1 MTFTNRT
8 ALLRFIMLGA
18 SALTMSAVTAMP
30 AAAQTTTSTVRGVVR
45 DAAGAP
51 VAGAV
56 VSARNEGTNQT
67 IRATTSA
74 DGNYTLT
81 GLAAA
86 PYAISTTI
94 GGARVEERVV
104 VEVGQSA
111 TLDLSPAT
119 AVAAGAAP
127 TETGSDGVIVVTGSR
142 LAETKTSEVA
152 TNVSRQQIENL
163 PQNNRNF
170 LNFGALAPGIR
181 VSGNETR
188 RTFAGGGISADPNGE
203 PLGSPQVNVFI
214 DGVSLKSN
222 IQQGGL
228 VGQDAS
234 RGNPFSQLAVQEFR
248 VLTSNFKAEYE
259 DAGTSIITA
268 VTKSGTNQ
276 FHGQAFVNFQ
286 NEKLIARDFFQKKFD
301 QDKPDV
307 KRYQFGAALG
317 GPIIQDKMFFFVNYE
332 GNLQD
337 RTVNVVPGGDAAL
350 QARVPF
356 DVNSFAGT
364 FSTPF
369 REHLGFAKLNW
380 QISDTQELELSG
392 SIRKETDLRDFGGTN
407 SRDRGTDI
415 SNDTYTAKLQH
426 RFRGERFNNE
436 ATIDFLRSDLQ
447 FGSGAGNVFGRN
459 FQGVIAVGG
468 RPDFQEIRQ
477 TGLTFRNNLTFADFE
492 WNGSH
497 VFKVGAKLSLQKYE
511 IGGSGPFANP
521 EFQFRVDPRDPLD
534 PTDNLDFNQ
543 PFEVNFGAG
552 DPRISAKTTQI
563 GLFIQDD
570 WAVNDHLTLNL
581 GLRWDY
587 DSNTKNNDFVTP
599 PGAVAALQNLAR
611 DPRIQPSFFDVED
624 YISTGDNRKADKKQ
638 FQPRIGLSYDVFADQ
653 RTVFFAGYGR
663 YYDRVLFRN
672 AAEESLFRQFRRGN
686 LQFSDD
692 GLPRDNRP
700 TIQFDPA
707 FLTPEGFAAL
717 LARLDADPTSPGRDE
732 LRLIPN
738 DLKSP
743 HTDQFSIGV
752 RQRIG
757 VLRTSLTYNFI
768 RGKNQVG
775 YAPLNRT
782 VATNRD
788 GFLDFIPLT
797 NGFSNAVAAFN
808 TRATKYH
815 GVYITVDKPYSQA
828 SGWGGGIAYTHADS
842 KERGFPFNFDFPN
855 IGDRPFVPNSGN
867 ENHRLVVNGIVDLP
881 WDVKLSGLA
890 TYASGAPFF
899 VIDASQ
905 GFGARDIE
913 FPGNV
918 GDVPHFL
925 QIDLRAQ
932 KDFKLFGDHVFTLSA
947 EVFNVLNRANFGGA
961 DGFIPRLPEINR
973 NFGIP
978 NGLSGPPRS
987 FQFGA
992 AYRF

>member
-8 ALLRFIMLGA
+8 ALLRAVMLGA
-18 SALTMSAVTAMP
+18 SALTMTAVIATP
-30 AAAQTTTSTVRGVVR
+30 VIAQTTTSTVRGVVR

-51 VAGAV
+51 VAGTV
-56 VSARNEGTNQT
+56 VSARNEGTNQIVT
-67 IRATTSA
+67 STTSA
-74 DGNYTLT
+74 GGNYTLT
-81 GLAAA
+81 GLSAA
-86 PYAISTTI
+86 PYTISTTI
-94 GGARVEERVV
+94 GGIGVEEHVI

-111 TLDLSPAT
+111 TLDLSPT
-119 AVAAGAAP
+119 APEEAGANGA
-127 TETGSDGVIVVTGSR
+127 IVVTGQR

-170 LNFGALAPGIR
+170 LNFAALAPGIR

-188 RTFAGGGISADPNGE
+188 RTFAGGGISSDPNGE

-234 RGNPFSQLAVQEFR
+234 RGNPFSQLAIQEFR

-286 NEKLIARDFFQKKFD
+286 NEKLIARDFFQKKFN
-301 QDKPDV
+301 QEKPNS

-317 GPIIQDKMFFFVNYE
+317 GPIVQDKLFFFVNYE
-332 GNLQD
+332 GNFQD

-350 QARVPF
+350 RARVPF
-356 DVNSFAGT
+356 DVSTFAGT

-415 SNDTYTAKLQH
+415 KNDTYTVKLQH
-426 RFRGERFNNE
+426 RFRGDRFNNE
-436 ATIDFLRSDLQ
+436 ATVDFLRSNLV
-447 FGSGAGNVFGRN
+447 FGSGAGNEFGRN
-459 FQGVIAVGG
+459 FQGVIEVGG
-468 RPDFQEIRQ
+468 RPDFQVIRQ

-492 WNGSH
+492 WSGNH
-497 VFKVGAKLSLQKYE
+497 VIKVGAKLSLQKYE

-521 EFQFRVDPRDPLD
+521 EFQFRIDAGQG
-534 PTDNLDFNQ
+534 LDFTQ
-543 PFEVNFGAG
+543 PFEVNFGGG
-552 DPRISAKTTQI
+552 DPGISAKTTQV
-563 GLFIQDD
+563 GLFVQDD
-570 WAVNDHLTLNL
+570 WAVNDHLTINL

-587 DSNTKNNDFVTP
+587 DSNTKNNNFETSS
-599 PGAVAALQNLAR
+599 GAAAALRTLAAN
-611 DPRIQPSFFDVED
+611 PRIQPSFFNVED
-624 YISTGDNRKADKKQ
+624 YISNGSNRKADLKQ

-653 RTVFFAGYGR
+653 RTVLFAGFGR

-672 AAEESLFRQFRRGN
+672 AAEESLLRQYRRGN
-686 LQFSDD
+686 IQFSRD
-692 GLPRDNRP
+692 GLPRNGQP
-700 TIQFDPA
+700 TVRFNPS
-707 FLTPEGFAAL
+707 FLTTDGFAAL
-717 LARLDADPTSPGRDE
+717 LAGLAADPTSPGTSE

-743 HTDQFSIGV
+743 HTDQFSVGV

-757 VLRTSLTYNFI
+757 ELRTSLSYNFI

-782 VATNRD
+782 VATNSN

-815 GVYITVDKPYSQA
+815 GIYFTVDKPYTVA
-828 SGWGGGIAYTHADS
+828 SGWGGGIAYTYADS
-842 KERGFPFNFDFPN
+842 KERGFAFNFDFPN

-867 ENHRLVVNGIVDLP
+867 EKHRLVVNGIVDLP
-881 WDVKLSGLA
+881 WDVKFSGLA

-905 GFGARDIE
+905 GFGARDIK

-918 GDVPHFL
+918 GDIPHFL

-932 KDFKLFGDHVFTLSA
+932 KDFKLSGSHVFTLSA
-947 EVFNVLNRANFGGA
+947 EVFNVFNRANFGGA
-961 DGFIPRLPEINR
+961 DGFIPRLPEVNS
-973 NFGIP
+973 NFGVP

>member
-1 MTFTNRT
+1 MAPTSNMLIR
-8 ALLRFIMLGA
+8 ALMIGA
-18 SALTMSAVTAMP
+18 SSITLTLAITQP
-30 AAAQTTTSTVRGVVR
+30 AAAQTTTSTVRGLVT

-51 VAGAV
+51 VPNTIVTALNV
-56 VSARNEGTNQT
+56 GTNQRVT
-67 IRATTSA
+67 STTGP
-74 DGNYTLT
+74 DGSYALT
-81 GLAAA
+81 GLRAA
-86 PYAISTTI
+86 PYTISANI
-94 GGARVEERVV
+94 GGAAVTRDVV
-104 VEVGQSA
+104 IEVGQSA
-111 TLDLSPAT
+111 TLDLAPDVAPVGTPDTT
-119 AVAAGAAP
+119 AEGASEG
-127 TETGSDGVIVVTGSR
+127 TIVVTGTR

-181 VSGNETR
+181 VSNNETR
-188 RTFAGGGISADPNGE
+188 RTFAGGGISSDPNGE

-268 VTKSGTNQ
+268 VTKSGTNE
-276 FHGQAFVNFQ
+276 FHGQAFANFQ
-286 NEKLIARDFFQKKFD
+286 NEKLIAKDFFQKRD
-301 QDKPDV
+301 DRDKPDL

-317 GPIIQDKMFFFVNYE
+317 GPIIQDRLFFFVNYE

-337 RTVNVVPGGDAAL
+337 RTVNVVPGGSPERQAL
-350 QARVPF
+350 VPF
-356 DVNSFAGT
+356 DVNQFAGT

-369 REHLGFAKLNW
+369 KEHLGFAKLNW
-380 QISDTQELELSG
+380 QVTDNQEIELSG
-392 SIRKETDLRDFGGTN
+392 SIRKESDLRDFGGERTVE
-407 SRDRGTDI
+407 RATDI
-415 SNDTYTAKLQH
+415 QNDTKTVKLQH
-426 RFRGERFNNE
+426 RFRGESFDNE
-436 ATIDFLRSDLQ
+436 FTVDFLRSDLQ
-447 FGSGAGNVFGRN
+447 FGAGAGSEFGRN

-468 RPDFQEIRQ
+468 RPDFQEIIQR
-477 TGLTFRNNLTFADFE
+477 GLTFRNNVTFADFD

-497 VFKVGAKLSLQKYE
+497 LIKAGVKLSLQKYE

-521 EFQFRVDPRDPLD
+521 EFQFRIDEAQ
-534 PTDNLDFNQ
+534 NIDFTQ

-552 DPRISAKTTQI
+552 DPGISAKTTQI
-563 GLFIQDD
+563 GLFVQDD

-587 DSNTKNNDFVTP
+587 DSNTKNNDFETSP
-599 PGAVAALQNLAR
+599 EAAAALRNLAA

-624 YISTGDNRKADKKQ
+624 YISDGDNRKADLKQ
-638 FQPRIGLSYDVFADQ
+638 FQPRIGFSYDVFADQ
-653 RTVFFAGYGR
+653 RTVFFGGYGR

-672 AAEESLFRQFRRGN
+672 AAEESLLRQFRRGN
-686 LQFSDD
+686 LQFSQD
-692 GLPRDNRP
+692 GLDRNGQP
-700 TIQFDPA
+700 TILFNPA
-707 FLTPEGFAAL
+707 FLTRDGFDAL
-717 LARLDADPTSPGRDE
+717 LAGLAADPTSPGTSE

-752 RQRIG
+752 RQRFG
-757 VLRTSLTYNFI
+757 QVRTSLTYNHI

-782 VATNRD
+782 VATNSG
-788 GFLDFIPLT
+788 GFLDFIPLI

-815 GVYITVDKPYSQA
+815 GVYITVDKPYTVA

-842 KERGFPFNFDFPN
+842 KERGFAFNFDFPN
-855 IGDRPFVPNSGN
+855 IGDRAFVPNSGN
-867 ENHRLVVNGIVDLP
+867 ENHRVVVNGIVDVP
-881 WDVKLSGLA
+881 WDVKLSGLL
-890 TYASGAPFF
+890 TYGSGAPFF
-899 VIDASQ
+899 VIDASR
-905 GFGARDIE
+905 GFGARDIR

-918 GDVPHFL
+918 GDIPHFL

-932 KDFKLFGDHVFTLSA
+932 KDFRLGGDHVFTLSA
-947 EVFNVLNRANFGGA
+947 EVFNLLNRANFGSA
-961 DGFIPRLPEINR
+961 EGFIPRLPEVNS
-973 NFGIP
+973 NFGRV
-978 NGLSGPPRS
+978 NGLAGPPRS

>member
-1 MTFTNRT
+1 MTPTRNMMIR
-8 ALLRFIMLGA
+8 ALMLGA
-18 SALTMSAVTAMP
+18 SGLSLTLAAAVP

-45 DAAGAP
+45 DGAGAP
-51 VAGAV
+51 VPGTV
-56 VSARNEGTNQT
+56 VTATNEGTNQ
-67 IRATTSA
+67 ATTSTTGP
-74 DGNYTLT
+74 DGSYALT
-81 GLAAA
+81 GLRAA
-86 PYAISTTI
+86 PYRVTVSV
-94 GGARVEERVV
+94 GGATIERNVV

-111 TLDLSPAT
+111 TLDLAPDAAPVGEPTAAT
-119 AVAAGAAP
+119 ADGGA
-127 TETGSDGVIVVTGSR
+127 IVVVGTR

-268 VTKSGTNQ
+268 ITKSGTNQ
-276 FHGQAFVNFQ
+276 FRGQAFVNYQDQ
-286 NEKLIARDFFQKKFD
+286 NLISKDFFQKKFD
-301 QDKPDV
+301 QDKPDL

-317 GPIIQDKMFFFVNYE
+317 GPIVQDRVFFFVNYE

-337 RTVNVVPGGDAAL
+337 RTVNVVPGGDPAR
-350 QARVPF
+350 QAQVPF
-356 DVNSFAGT
+356 DVQDFAGT

-369 REHLGFAKLNW
+369 REHLGFAKVNW
-380 QISDTQELELSG
+380 QIADNQEIELSG
-392 SIRKETDLRDFGGTN
+392 SLRKESDLRDFGGDR
-407 SRDRGTDI
+407 SRDRATDI
-415 SNDTYTAKLQH
+415 QNDTKTVKLQH
-426 RFRGERFNNE
+426 RLKGTSFDNE
-436 ATIDFLRSDLQ
+436 FTIDFLRSDLQ
-447 FGSGAGNVFGRN
+447 FGAAAGDEFGRN

-468 RPDFQEIRQ
+468 RPDFQEIVQR
-477 TGLTFRNNLTFADFE
+477 GLTFRNNVTFADFD

-497 VFKVGAKLSLQKYE
+497 LIKAGAKLSFQKYQ
-511 IGGSGPFANP
+511 IAGSGPFANP
-521 EFQFRVDPRDPLD
+521 EFQFRIDEEQ
-534 PTDNLDFNQ
+534 NIDFTQ
-543 PFEVNFGAG
+543 PFEVNFGSG
-552 DPRISAKTTQI
+552 DPGISAKTTQI
-563 GLFIQDD
+563 GLFVQDD

-587 DSNTKNNDFVTP
+587 DSNTKNNDFVTSP
-599 PGAVAALQNLAR
+599 EAASALRTLAL

-624 YISTGDNRKADKKQ
+624 YISDGDNRDADLDQ
-638 FQPRIGLSYDVFADQ
+638 FQPRIGFSYDLNADQ
-653 RTVFFAGYGR
+653 RTVFFGGYGR

-686 LQFSDD
+686 LQFSQD
-692 GLPRDNRP
+692 GLPRNGQP
-700 TIQFDPA
+700 TILFNPA
-707 FLTPEGFAAL
+707 FLTQEGFAAL
-717 LARLDADPTSPGRDE
+717 LSSLAADPTSPGTSE

-752 RQRIG
+752 RQRLG
-757 VLRTSLTYNFI
+757 MFRTSLTYNYI

-782 VATNRD
+782 VATNNG

-808 TRATKYH
+808 TRGTRYH
-815 GVYITVDKPYSQA
+815 GIYGTIDKPYTEA
-828 SGWGGGIAYTHADS
+828 SGWGGGIAYTYARS

-855 IGDRPFVPNSGN
+855 IGDRPFVPNSGD
-867 ENHRLVVNGIVDLP
+867 ERHRVVVNGIVNLP
-881 WDVKLSGLA
+881 YDFKFSGLA
-890 TYASGAPFF
+890 TYGSGAPFF
-899 VIDASQ
+899 VIDASE
-905 GFGARDIE
+905 GFGARDIR

-918 GDVPHFL
+918 GDIPHFL
-925 QIDLRAQ
+925 QIDLRLQ
-932 KDFKLFGDHVFTLSA
+932 RDFKLYDSHVFTLSA

-961 DGFIPRLPEINR
+961 EGFIPPEGNP
-973 NFGIP
+973 NFGNP
-978 NGLSGPPRS
+978 NGLAGPPRS

>member
-8 ALLRFIMLGA
+8 ALLRAIMLGA
-18 SALTMSAVTAMP
+18 SALTMTAITAMP
-30 AAAQTTTSTVRGVVR
+30 AAAQTTTSTVRGMVR
-45 DAAGAP
+45 DGAGAP

-56 VSARNEGTNQT
+56 VSARNVDTNQT
-67 IRATTSA
+67 VNSTTSA

-81 GLAAA
+81 GLRAA
-86 PYAISTTI
+86 PYVISTTI
-94 GGARVEERVV
+94 AGAKVEEQVI

-111 TLDLSPAT
+111 TLDLSPT
-119 AVAAGAAP
+119 APAAAGGGAP
-127 TETGSDGVIVVTGSR
+127 AGAEADGVIVVTGQR

-268 VTKSGTNQ
+268 ITKSGTND

-286 NEKLIARDFFQKKFD
+286 NEKLIARDFFQK
-301 QDKPDV
+301 QRSEDKVDL

-317 GPIIQDKMFFFVNYE
+317 GPIVQDKMFFFVNYE

-337 RTVNVVPGGDAAL
+337 RTANVVPGGSPARQAL
-350 QARVPF
+350 VPF
-356 DVNSFAGT
+356 NVQEFAGT
-364 FSTPF
+364 FATPF

-380 QISDTQELELSG
+380 QVSDTQELELSG
-392 SIRKETDLRDFGGTN
+392 SIRRETDLRDFGGTN

-415 SNDTYTAKLQH
+415 ANDTYTAKLQH

-436 ATIDFLRSDLQ
+436 ATVDFLRSNLV
-447 FGSGAGNVFGRN
+447 FGSGAGDVFGRN
-459 FQGVIAVGG
+459 FDGVIAVGG

-477 TGLTFRNNLTFADFE
+477 TGLTFRNNLTFADFA
-492 WNGSH
+492 WNGDH
-497 VFKVGAKLSLQKYE
+497 VFKVGGKLSFQKYE

-521 EFQFRVDPRDPLD
+521 EFQFRIDDRGTPLNPAD
-534 PTDNLDFNQ
+534 DLNFNQ
-543 PFEVNFGAG
+543 PFEVNFGGG
-552 DPRISAKTTQI
+552 DPNISAKTTQI

-587 DSNTKNNDFVTP
+587 DSNTKNNGFETP
-599 PGAVAALQNLAR
+599 PGAVEALRNLAR
-611 DPRIQPSFFDVED
+611 DPRIQPSFFDVDD
-624 YISTGDNRKADKKQ
+624 YISTGDNRKADLKQ

-653 RTVFFAGYGR
+653 RTVFFAGFGR
-663 YYDRVLFRN
+663 YFDRVLFRN

-686 LQFSDD
+686 IQFSRD
-692 GLPRDNRP
+692 GLPRDGRP
-700 TIQFDPA
+700 TVRFDPT
-707 FLTPEGFAAL
+707 FLTQGGFATL
-717 LARLDADPTSPGRDE
+717 LAGLAADPTSPGTSE

-738 DLKSP
+738 NLKSP
-743 HTDQFSIGV
+743 HTDQFSVGV

-757 VLRTSLTYNFI
+757 ALRTSLTYNYI

-782 VATNRD
+782 VATNSG

-815 GVYITVDKPYSQA
+815 GVYITVDKPYTAA

-842 KERGFPFNFDFPN
+842 KERGFAFNFDFPN
-855 IGDRPFVPNSGN
+855 IGDRPYVPNSGN
-867 ENHRLVVNGIVDLP
+867 ENHRVVVNGIADLP

-899 VIDASQ
+899 VIDASR
-905 GFGARDIE
+905 GFGARDIR

-918 GDVPHFL
+918 GNIPHFL

-932 KDFKLFGDHVFTLSA
+932 KDFKLFAGHVFTLSA

-961 DGFIPRLPEINR
+961 EGFIPPEGQP
-973 NFGIP
+973 NFGRP

>member
-142 LAETKTSEVA
+142 LVETKTSEVA

-248 VLTSNFKAEYE
+248 VLTSNVKAEYE

>member
-8 ALLRFIMLGA
+8 ALLRAILLGA
-18 SALTMSAVTAMP
+18 SALTVTVVTAAP
-30 AAAQTTTSTVRGVVR
+30 AVAQTTTSTVRGVVR

-56 VSARNEGTNQT
+56 VKARNEGTNQT
-67 IRATTSA
+67 VTSTTSA
-74 DGNYTLT
+74 AGNYTLT
-81 GLAAA
+81 GLFAA
-86 PYAISTTI
+86 PYTISTTI
-94 GGARVEERVV
+94 GGVNVEERVV
-104 VEVGQSA
+104 VEIGQSA
-111 TLDLSPAT
+111 TLDLSPAAPAT
-119 AVAAGAAP
+119 AGEDVAAGA
-127 TETGSDGVIVVTGSR
+127 GSDGTIVVTGQR
-142 LAETKTSEVA
+142 LAETKTSEIA

-188 RTFAGGGISADPNGE
+188 RSFSGGGISAGPDGE
-203 PLGSPQVNVFI
+203 NLGSPQVNVFI

-234 RGNPFSQLAVQEFR
+234 RGNPFSQLAIQEFR

-268 VTKSGTNQ
+268 VTKSGTNE

-301 QDKPDV
+301 QDKPRS

-317 GPIIQDKMFFFVNYE
+317 GPIIQDKLFFFANYE

-356 DVNSFAGT
+356 DVSSFAGT

-392 SIRKETDLRDFGGTN
+392 SIRKETDLRDFGGSN

-415 SNDTYTAKLQH
+415 ENDTYTAKLQH

-436 ATIDFLRSDLQ
+436 ATVDFLRSNLV
-447 FGSGAGNVFGRN
+447 FGSGAGNEFGRN

-497 VFKVGAKLSLQKYE
+497 VVKVGAKLSLQKYE

-521 EFQFRVDPRDPLD
+521 EFQFRIDAAQR
-534 PTDNLDFNQ
+534 LDFNA
-543 PFEVNFGAG
+543 PFEVNFGGG

-563 GLFIQDD
+563 GLFVQDD

-587 DSNTKNNDFVTP
+587 DSNTKNNDFETSP
-599 PGAVAALQNLAR
+599 EAAAALRNLAR

-624 YISTGDNRKADKKQ
+624 YISTGNNRKADRKQ

-672 AAEESLFRQFRRGN
+672 AAEESLLRQFRRGN
-686 LQFSDD
+686 LQFSTD
-692 GLPRDNRP
+692 GAPRNGQP
-700 TIQFDPA
+700 TIRFNPA
-707 FLTPEGFAAL
+707 FLTQDGFAAL
-717 LARLDADPTSPGRDE
+717 LAGLANDPTSPGTSE

-743 HTDQFSIGV
+743 HTDQFSVGV

-757 VLRTSLTYNFI
+757 VLRTSLTYNYI
-768 RGKNQVG
+768 RGKDQVG

-782 VATNRD
+782 VATNSG

-797 NGFSNAVAAFN
+797 NGFSNAIAAFN
-808 TRATKYH
+808 TRGTKYH
-815 GVYITVDKPYSQA
+815 GVYITVDKPYTAA

-842 KERGFPFNFDFPN
+842 KERGFAFNFDFPN
-855 IGDRPFVPNSGN
+855 IGDRPYVPNSGN
-867 ENHRLVVNGIVDLP
+867 ENHRLVVNGIVNVPLE
-881 WDVKLSGLA
+881 VKLSGLL
-890 TYASGAPFF
+890 TYGSGAPFF

-905 GFGARDIE
+905 GFGARDIK

-918 GDVPHFL
+918 GNIPHFL

-932 KDFKLFGDHVFTLSA
+932 KDFKLFAGHVFTLSA
-947 EVFNVLNRANFGGA
+947 EVFNVLNRANFGA
-961 DGFIPRLPEINR
+961 AEGFIPRLPEVNG
-973 NFGIP
+973 NFGKP